1 MTTRHKFILIRSIL
15 AVLFLTTI
23 IPLGL
28 SINVCA
34 GELGSSESSVI
45 VSMGDSYS
53 SGEGIEPFMGQD
65 LPLPLKVKNYD
76 WIAHRSENAWSGML
90 TLPSLSGTMAE
101 NADDWYFVAASGA
114 TTAHIA
120 GTYNREYYK
129 KYSFDA
135 TEALHGSVPLPPQIS
150 IFDVLKEDGKTAD
163 YVTLTIGGN
172 DVGFCDL
179 VKVAVC
185 SSTYLSPAHL
195 TDMINMTWHKFFYEG
210 IRANI
215 CTAYERIHDAAGED
229 TQIIVAGYP
238 KLLDPDGSIFLFSED
253 AANSLNTAVSQ
264 FNDELKSIVH
274 DYRLFEEY
282 NIWFVSVE
290 EAFQGHGAYSDDP
303 YLHGVIPITHLQDI
317 NDSELIS
324 SYSMHPDY
332 TGACA
337 YAECV
342 QKKID
347 ELEGVL
353 SESSNTRYNT
363 DVLLSVYDINNT
375 AYDDY
380 TIDITGTYNTGWFG
394 WTWFGWFEKDF
405 SAHIVVNDSTPQA
418 ITLNPN
424 GNYVI
429 TIRDNKD
436 GSKIYSKNIE
446 VSNEYPN
453 KRINFSTNFGAM
465 AVYMQS
471 DVPPDAFEFNGHYY
485 YVYNINTGTT
495 WEEAK
500 QYCESQGGYL
510 ATITSPEEQAFI
522 SSLVQN
528 QKKRS
533 YWIGLTDEEESG
545 DWKWVTDEPFSY
557 SNWGQ
562 NEPNHG
568 YGGKEHYVAIVSY
581 DTEYDYPI
589 FRGEWNDHA
598 NDRDIGQF
606 GFICE
611 WGEYSTNFT
620 SPSEDKIEMNG
631 AFGKYLAAVSKTT
644 ESGSWTEQLTLEADL
659 FVTNGSSKTK
669 TKMTLNSTSDVS
681 NYAEGNLSNIE
692 VSSISDMTIMGQTY
706 AWSTEYQ
713 DGVAHYQ
720 YTEPVQTSQ
729 DLEIDPNFFD
739 FNVITQEAIINE
751 EISGN
756 QLRFTISGDSMA
768 AAGIAAVEQINGVD
782 NLKYGDV
789 EVTVTLSNLDTVET
803 IIMVFDASME
813 YQGFNSDVSY
823 HIQYRFV

>member
-114 TTAHIA
+114 TTTHIA
-120 GTYNREYYK
+120 DTYNREYYK

-179 VKVAVC
+179 VKVAVS
-185 SSTYLSPAHL
+185 SSTYLSPAYL

-303 YLHGVIPITHLQDI
+303 YLHGVIPITHSQDI
-317 NDSELIS
+317 NDSEIIS
-324 SYSMHPDY
+324 SYSMHPNY
-332 TGACA
+332 TGACV

-363 DVLLSVYDINNT
+363 EVLVSVNDINNH

-394 WTWFGWFEKDF
+394 WSWFGWFEKDF

-418 ITLNPN
+418 ISLNPN

-453 KRINFSTNFGAM
+453 KRINFSTNFGSM

-471 DVPPDAFEFNGHYY
+471 DVPPDAIEFNDHYY
-485 YVYNINTGTT
+485 YVYNIDTGTT

-533 YWIGLTDEEESG
+533 YWIGLTD
-545 DWKWVTDEPFSY
+545 
-557 SNWGQ
+557 
-562 NEPNHG
+562 
-568 YGGKEHYVAIVSY
+568 
-581 DTEYDYPI
+581 
-589 FRGEWNDHA
+589 DHA

-620 SPSEDKIEMNG
+620 SPSEDQIEMNG

-644 ESGSWTEQLTLEADL
+644 ESGFWTEQLTLEADL

-739 FNVITQEAIINE
+739 FDVITQEAIIHE

-756 QLRFTISGDSMA
+756 QIRFTISGDSMA
-768 AAGIAAVEQINGVD
+768 AAGIAAVEQMNGVD

-803 IIMVFDASME
+803 IVMVFDASME

-823 HIQYRFV
+823 HIEYRFV